1 MPPDSLSKSPKGLTL
16 LYLKE
21 ASFAY
26 SCSSSSSSSSSSSTS
41 STSSEYLPLSDEIV
55 DTNFTTLS
63 PASGSSNTKAVD
75 SISIPSRFLFL
86 KIDFSKVFLLLG
98 VHF

>member
-21 ASFAY
+21 ASFPSS

-41 STSSEYLPLSDEIV
+41 STSSEYLSDEIV
-55 DTNFTTLS
+55 DTNFTSLS